1 MATVTGLELVRF
13 RPRFKTLT
21 SAPRLAVGN
30 AATIMMS
37 DTVHPPRRAASLK
50 PMVDDG
56 MLSSVWLTSDD
67 RHWSGLDWSIT

>member
-1 MATVTGLELVRF
+1 
-13 RPRFKTLT
+13 
-21 SAPRLAVGN
+21 
-30 AATIMMS
+30 MMS